1 MLFNWLDFFFHA
13 NLPVL
18 VCSIITVLKN
28 KCSFKTTMHM
38 VFHQLSEVSVFEW
51 KADER
56 PAIIRTKANA
66 LFCECIFFVFFFYQE
81 VK

>member
-1 MLFNWLDFFFHA
+1 
-13 NLPVL
+13 
-18 VCSIITVLKN
+18 
-28 KCSFKTTMHM
+28 MHM

-56 PAIIRTKANA
+56 PAIIRTKANV
-66 LFCECIFFVFFFYQE
+66 LFWDCKFFVYIFIYQE

>member
-1 MLFNWLDFFFHA
+1 
-13 NLPVL
+13 
-18 VCSIITVLKN
+18 
-28 KCSFKTTMHM
+28 MHM

-66 LFCECIFFVFFFYQE
+66 LFCECIFFVSFFFYQE